1 MPAKQSS
8 FVWYEL
14 LSSDVAKP
22 KAFYGKLVGWNMQ
35 DTPMPGMTYTLLSA
49 GTTQVG
55 GMMAIPDDAARAG
68 LKPYWSSYIDVDDC
82 DSAASKLERLGG
94 KIHRAPTDIP
104 NVGRFAAVADPQGAM
119 FNLFKPN
126 QSGQHS
132 VSNAIGQ
139 ASWHEL
145 HTQDWRKAFD
155 FYSEMFGW
163 QKGESH
169 DMGPMG
175 TYQLFTIN
183 GIPSGAMFNS
193 PAAGAVPFWLIYFNV
208 AEIEAAAKLVTEGG
222 GKIMN
227 GPMQV
232 PGGNWIVQ
240 AADPQGAAFAL
251 ASQRK

>member
-1 MPAKQSS
+1 MSAKQGS

-14 LSSDVAKP
+14 LSTDVAAA
-22 KAFYGKLVGWNMQ
+22 KAFYAKLVGWSMQ
-35 DTPMPGMTYTLLSA
+35 DMPMPGMSYTLLFA
-49 GTTQVG
+49 GATQVG
-55 GMMAIPDDAARAG
+55 GMMTIPADGARAG
-68 LKPYWSSYIDVDDC
+68 LRPYWGSYIEVDDC
-82 DSAASKLERLGG
+82 DGAASKVERLGG

-119 FNLFKPN
+119 FNLFKPT
-126 QSGQHS
+126 QSGERS
-132 VSNAIGQ
+132 VSNTPGQ
-139 ASWHEL
+139 VSWHEL
-145 HTQDWRKAFD
+145 HTQDWAKAFN

-183 GIPSGAMFNS
+183 GVPSGGVFNS
-193 PAAGAVPFWLIYFNV
+193 PAAGAAPFWLVYFNV
-208 AEIEAAAKLVTEGG
+208 AEIEAGAKRITEGG
-222 GKIMN
+222 GKITN

-232 PGGNWIVQ
+232 PGGTWVVQ

-251 ASQRK
+251 ASLRK